1 MEGPKPNPLVGAV
14 LGMVQDRQAGEVARL
29 ELLARLAG
37 RLDQVVNQLAKQTE
51 LLEELVIRGRK

>member
-1 MEGPKPNPLVGAV
+1 MEGLKPNPLVGAV